1 MKNVLLQ
8 AVAVVAVTLC
18 MTSHVLAQ
26 VVETVDPG
34 TTARFDLPDGSFSST
49 CDNPGPTTFCETEVD
64 HGGPRYY
71 G

>member
-26 VVETVDPG
+26 TVVNVLPG
-34 TTARFDLPDGSFSST
+34 TTARFDLPDGSFSSP
-49 CDNPGPTTFCETEVD
+49 CDSGLTYFL
-64 HGGPRYY
+64 
-71 G
+71 